1 MPSDGNYEPQC
12 PIYRILVRDSHA
24 IPHTWV
30 VSGPSRRQT
39 WLYVHSAVP
48 VQGRLRRP
56 VVAYLRHVAAGLP
69 GELIGVRGLQPWTIQ
84 PASNWAYPPLVAQE
98 QDYGPARLHVFAR
111 VPAVVAL
118 VPSVLAFLT
127 DALAD
132 LPATGDLATVLA
144 A

>member
-1 MPSDGNYEPQC
+1 MG
-12 PIYRILVRDSHA
+12 VR
-24 IPHTWV
+24 
-30 VSGPSRRQT
+30 
-39 WLYVHSAVP
+39 
-48 VQGRLRRP
+48 RLR
-56 VVAYLRHVAAGLP
+56 P
-69 GELIGVRGLQPWTIQ
+69 GTTQ
-84 PASNWAYPPLVAQE
+84 PAASGAYPPLVAQE